1 MPSVYRCHD
10 PNHKDKMQ
18 NKKAVQVIIWIIVV
32 AMVIGLLFSVLAVL

>member
-1 MPSVYRCHD
+1 
-10 PNHKDKMQ
+10 MQ